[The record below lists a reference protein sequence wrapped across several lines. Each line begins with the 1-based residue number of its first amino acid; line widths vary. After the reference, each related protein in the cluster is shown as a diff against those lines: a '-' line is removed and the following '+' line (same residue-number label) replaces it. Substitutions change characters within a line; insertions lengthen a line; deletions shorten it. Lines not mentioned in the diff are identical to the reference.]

1 MKVAKSNL
9 PAESFDHLRF
19 MIYTNRK
26 TTLVDLP
33 LTSAAIQGHL
43 LLAYYFT
50 NVSLKNLDTTK
61 STFQLL
67 NFCLHEMLKKF
78 IIKCACKKGCGNR
91 WSCKKCEYIST
102 EYWRY

>member
-9 PAESFDHLRF
+9 AAESFDHLRF
-19 MIYTNRK
+19 MTYTNRK

-33 LTSAAIQGHL
+33 LTSAANQGHL
-43 LLAYYFT
+43 LLAYYFA

-61 STFQLL
+61 STFQLF
-67 NFCLHEMLKKF
+67 NFCLKKF

-91 WSCKKCEYIST
+91 
-102 EYWRY
+102 

>member
-1 MKVAKSNL
+1 MNVAKSNL
-9 PAESFDHLRF
+9 AAESLDYLRF

-43 LLAYYFT
+43 LLAYHFT
-50 NVSLKNLDTTK
+50 NAFLKNRDTTK
-61 STFQLL
+61 STFQLF
-67 NFCLHEMLKKF
+67 NFCLQEMLKKF

-91 WSCKKCEYIST
+91 
-102 EYWRY
+102 

>member
-91 WSCKKCEYIST
+91 
-102 EYWRY
+102 